1 MPDDHE
7 EPGSRAPHDQTCG
20 LIVKR
25 RAVCVWLGGLAS
37 HRQGLVKRLVRS
49 HGSVAEI
56 IDCSPERLTAELAA
70 SAAYGRRTAHTP
82 GPLTRDAGAGATES
96 EPDGGAAVSDD
107 ANEAR
112 TFHSILGIPPQR
124 YLEWAESRGT
134 GHAVV
139 AWSDP
144 LYPPALRQLA
154 DPPLCLFLRH
164 RCSTEDLVRR
174 LETLCAQ
181 PAVAVVGTRGP
192 SIYGEE
198 MATLLGRDL
207 TTCGILVVSGL
218 AMGIDALAQA
228 AAINATREKRT
239 PTTVAVLGCGADV
252 VYPQTNRRLYFQIA
266 SSGLVLSEFAWN
278 VPARPWRFP
287 ARNRVM
293 AGLTRA
299 VVVVEGAER
308 SGARLTADFALELG
322 REVLAVPGEAGKKL
336 TSAPHRL
343 LRQGAALCESADDV
357 LAAITPLGGEPYRA
371 ASPAAKQVDGLQQ
384 ALDNGSGVVTHVLQ
398 SLLAGPMS
406 TDQVS
411 RRCAIPIHTASAA
424 LSELEVDGLVHLLS
438 GGVYRL
444 RRG

>member
-1 MPDDHE
+1 MPDE
-7 EPGSRAPHDQTCG
+7 REGPGSRAAHVQPCALTAR
-20 LIVKR
+20 R

-37 HRQGLVKRLVRS
+37 YRQGLVKRLIRS
-49 HGSVAEI
+49 HGSIAEI
-56 IDCSPERLTAELAA
+56 LDCGPERLIAGLAA
-70 SAAYGRRTAHTP
+70 PGAGGRRTMHAS
-82 GPLTRDAGAGATES
+82 GPPARDTEAGATEFDPYG
-96 EPDGGAAVSDD
+96 ETVTGDD
-107 ANEAR
+107 AIEAA
-112 TFHSILGIPPQR
+112 TFQSILAISPQK
-124 YLEWAESRGT
+124 YLEWAESRGA

-139 AWSDP
+139 AWCDS

-164 RCSTEDLVRR
+164 HCSGEELERR
-174 LETLCAQ
+174 LEALCVQ

-207 TTCGILVVSGL
+207 TTRGVLVVSGL
-218 AMGIDALAQA
+218 ALGIDALAQA
-228 AAINATREKRT
+228 AAVMAAREVRT

-252 VYPQTNRRLYFQIA
+252 VYPQTNRGLYLEIA
-266 SSGLVLSEFAWN
+266 RSGLVLSEFAWR

-322 REVLAVPGEAGKKL
+322 REVLAVPGEAGRKL

-343 LRQGAALCESADDV
+343 LRQGATLCESAADV
-357 LAAITPLGGEPYRA
+357 LAAITPLGAEQYQA
-371 ASPAAKQVDGLQQ
+371 ASAAGDGADGLQL
-384 ALDNGSGVVTHVLQ
+384 ALDNGSGIVTHVLQ

-406 TDQVS
+406 ADQIS
-411 RRCAIPIHTASAA
+411 RCCAIPIHTASAA
-424 LSELEVDGLVHLLS
+424 LSELEVDGLVRLYS

>member
-1 MPDDHE
+1 MADE
-7 EPGSRAPHDQTCG
+7 REGPGSRAAHLQPCALTAR
-20 LIVKR
+20 R

-37 HRQGLVKRLVRS
+37 YRQGLVKRLIKS

-56 IDCSPERLTAELAA
+56 IDCNPGQLIAELAA
-70 SAAYGRRTAHTP
+70 PGAGARRTRPASKAT
-82 GPLTRDAGAGATES
+82 TRDAEAGASESHPHWEAGAGDDATE
-96 EPDGGAAVSDD
+96 AA
-107 ANEAR
+107 
-112 TFHSILGIPPQR
+112 TFQSVLATPPER
-124 YLEWAESRGT
+124 YLEWAESRGS

-164 RCSTEDLVRR
+164 RCSGEELVRR
-174 LETLCAQ
+174 LEVLCIQ

-207 TTCGILVVSGL
+207 TTRGVLVVSGL
-218 AMGIDALAQA
+218 ALGIDALAQA
-228 AAINATREKRT
+228 AAVSAAREVRT

-252 VYPQTNRRLYFQIA
+252 VYPQTNRGLYLEIA
-266 SSGLVLSEFAWN
+266 QSGLVVSEFAWA

-322 REVLAVPGEAGKKL
+322 REVLAVPGEAGKRL

-343 LRQGAALCESADDV
+343 LRNGAALCESAADV
-357 LAAITPLGGEPYRA
+357 LAAITPLGAEQYQT
-371 ASPAAKQVDGLQQ
+371 ASSTAEVANGLQQ
-384 ALDNGSGVVTHVLQ
+384 ALDNGSGVVTRVLQ
-398 SLLAGPMS
+398 SLLTGPMS
-406 TDQVS
+406 ADQVS
-411 RRCAIPIHTASAA
+411 RRCAIPIHTAGAA
-424 LSELEVDGLVHLLS
+424 LSELEVDGLVRLFS

-444 RRG
+444 RRH

>member
-1 MPDDHE
+1 VPDEHE
-7 EPGSRAPHDQTCG
+7 QPGSPAAPARLSGPTRR
-20 LIVKR
+20 R

-37 HRQGLVKRLVRS
+37 QRQGLVKRLVKA

-56 IDCSPERLTAELAA
+56 IDCSPETLIATMATPGAG
-70 SAAYGRRTAHTP
+70 GRRATNAS
-82 GPLTRDAGAGATES
+82 GPRARNAGQTTQELGAADDAGTSA
-96 EPDGGAAVSDD
+96 D
-107 ANEAR
+107 A
-112 TFHSILGIPPQR
+112 FQSILRLSPQR
-124 YLEWAESRGT
+124 YLDWAESRGAGRT
-134 GHAVV
+134 VV
-139 AWSDP
+139 AWCDP
-144 LYPPALRQLA
+144 LYPPSLRQLA

-164 RCSTEDLVRR
+164 DCPADELVRR
-174 LETLCAQ
+174 LRALCVQ
-181 PAVAVVGTRGP
+181 PAVAIVGTRDP

-207 TTCGILVVSGL
+207 TVRGVLVISGL

-228 AAINATREKRT
+228 AAVSAARETQT

-252 VYPQTNRRLYFQIA
+252 VYPQANRDLSSEIA
-266 SSGLVLSEFAWN
+266 RSGLLLSEFAWR
-278 VPARPWRFP
+278 VPARAWRFP

-293 AGLTRA
+293 AGLARA

-308 SGARLTADFALELG
+308 SGARITADFALDLG

-357 LAAITPLGGEPYRA
+357 LAAITPLGGDRFPRVSA
-371 ASPAAKQVDGLQQ
+371 AAQEADSLQQ
-384 ALDNGSGVVTHVLQ
+384 ALDNGSGVVMGVLQ

-406 TDQVS
+406 ADQVS
-411 RRCAIPIHTASAA
+411 RRCAIPIHTASAT
-424 LSELEVDGLVHLLS
+424 LSELEVDGLVHLVS